1 MDRQQIEPVVLK
13 VVGTG
18 LKEPVGL
25 DASRAGLAKWDS
37 LKHVE
42 IMFALEDA
50 FDMAFSEEELSD
62 LDSVARIIERVA
74 ARAA

>member
-13 VVGTG
+13 VVGTV